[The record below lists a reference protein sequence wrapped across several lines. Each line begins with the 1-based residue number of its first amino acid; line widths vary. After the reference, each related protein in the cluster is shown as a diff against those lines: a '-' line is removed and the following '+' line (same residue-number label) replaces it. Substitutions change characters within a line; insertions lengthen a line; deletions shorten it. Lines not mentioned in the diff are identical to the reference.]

1 MRIESVRN
9 LKAELMAGLQQEAVA
24 ESFAVLGSMADVG
37 ARIAARP
44 KRMPMPRGVVLG
56 VSPGRTSRKD
66 GHKLAVRF
74 QERSDAAVR
83 FGHYIVGKA
92 HGEVDVQFVGPVFA
106 GGPADPGAKY
116 QKRNR
121 PLRNG
126 YSIGHYEVTAGTI
139 GCFVKSKAGKV
150 GVLSNNHVLG
160 NINRAKKGDQILQQ
174 GAADGGIVPNSV
186 VGAFAKL
193 VKLLPKGNKVDAAWA
208 VIDSKYLEATLYA
221 DYAGK
226 SRGGLVKS
234 DDVVN
239 RAKVWKVGRTTGLT
253 RGTITAIE
261 LDGVAVGYPDFGTAS
276 FDGQIEVTGA
286 TGPFSRPGD
295 SGSLILDEHNGA
307 LALLFGGSTQGG
319 PKGSGRTFASPLE
332 TVLQLLG
339 VALA

>member
-1 MRIESVRN
+1 VRIESVRE
-9 LKAELMAGLQQEAVA
+9 LKGELMGGLQHGAVA
-24 ESFAVLGSMADVG
+24 ESFAVLGGIADS
-37 ARIAARP
+37 ADRTAARP
-44 KRMPMPRGVVLG
+44 KRTPMPRGIVLG
-56 VSPGRTSRKD
+56 VSPGRANKKE

-92 HGEVDVQFVGPVFA
+92 HGEVDMQFIGEVLA
-106 GGPADPGAKY
+106 GATADRGAQY
-116 QKRNR
+116 QKSNR

-126 YSIGHYEVTAGTI
+126 YSIGHYQVSAGTL
-139 GCFVKSKAGKV
+139 GCFVRSKAGQI

-160 NINRAKKGDQILQQ
+160 NINRAKKGDAILQQ
-174 GAADGGIVPNSV
+174 AAADGGVVPRSV
-186 VGAFAKL
+186 VGSFARL

-208 VIDSKYLEATLYA
+208 VIEPKYLDAKLYA

-226 SRGGLVKS
+226 SRTGLVKS
-234 DDVVN
+234 DDIVKSD
-239 RAKVWKVGRTTGLT
+239 KVWKVGRTTGLT

-286 TGPFSRPGD
+286 TGPFSLPGD
-295 SGSLILDEHNGA
+295 SGSLILDEKNRA

-319 PKGSGRTFASPLE
+319 PGGSGRTFASPLE

-339 VALA
+339 LALA